1 MSKRVIIPK
10 ENFVE
15 TSIYNPDQQIRFR
28 LVSEDRNRF
37 SAWSPIFSVNQNL
50 TFVAGTIAIPG
61 SLKLSKGNNYV
72 TAVWDHVS
80 AYKTIN
86 GQQVQIYT
94 LPYYDVW
101 TQLLGNGGSNP
112 SNWTYEGRLAS
123 SSLNINYPTTYP
135 YTGGTETTRQMKV
148 EIYRPG
154 RPVVQNSSSSFL
166 AYSGIITTL

>member
-37 SAWSPIFSVNQNL
+37 SAWSPIFSVNQDI

-61 SLKLSKGNNYV
+61 SLKLTKGNNYV
-72 TAVWDHVS
+72 TAVWDHVA

-86 GQQVQIYT
+86 GQQVQIST

-101 TQLLGNGGSNP
+101 TQLLGNGGSHP

-135 YTGGTETTRQMKV
+135 YTGGTNTTKQMKV

-154 RPVVQNSSSSFL
+154 RPVVQDTGSDFL
-166 AYSGIITTL
+166 MYSGIITTL